1 MELSENRLIWHTAEI
16 MKMFKLK
23 SQEVRTLG
31 AILKV
36 TKVCNTFLWTKK
48 DIGRLNR
55 FLRK

>member
-1 MELSENRLIWHTAEI
+1 MELLENRLVWHTAEI

-31 AILKV
+31 VILNV